1 MRAYVDSSAL
11 LKRVVDEDHSSA
23 LVASLQS
30 SAQHGDAQVS
40 SSLAWVEVTRALRAR
55 LPDDL
60 AALELSDIALSG
72 ILEIPIDAEVVAL
85 ARRLTPRTVR
95 SLDAIHLASALLV
108 DADVVVGYDQRL
120 LAAAR
125 DLGLRPS
132 SPA

>member
-1 MRAYVDSSAL
+1 MRVYVDSSAL
-11 LKRVVDEDHSSA
+11 LKRVVDEANSA
-23 LVASLQS
+23 ALIADLQTGV
-30 SAQHGDAQVS
+30 QRGDARVS

-55 LPDDL
+55 LSDEV
-60 AALELSDIALSG
+60 AAFELSDFALSG

-85 ARRLTPRTVR
+85 ARRLTPRVLR

-108 DADVVVGYDQRL
+108 DADVVVAYNQRL

-125 DLGLRPS
+125 DLGFSPS